1 MSSTGPTA
9 APVRI
14 GPNPLRAMALPISQA
29 QPLTVSVTP
38 TSHISLPQQQNLLI
52 GKQPLRFP
60 TTAATA
66 AAAGGKILQMPIV
79 AAASQQSGA
88 GQPSGVTIQ
97 KTTIPGT
104 NDIHRVRTI
113 KMSPKGGG
121 MGGGVLCKFKYA

>member
-66 AAAGGKILQMPIV
+66 AAAAGGKILQMPIV

-104 NDIHRVRTI
+104 REIHRVSTI
-113 KMSPKGGG
+113 
-121 MGGGVLCKFKYA
+121 

>member
-66 AAAGGKILQMPIV
+66 AGVETTTPAAPAPPATPPDPGRDEGTDTTELP
-79 AAASQQSGA
+79 AAA
-88 GQPSGVTIQ
+88 
-97 KTTIPGT
+97 
-104 NDIHRVRTI
+104 
-113 KMSPKGGG
+113 
-121 MGGGVLCKFKYA
+121 